1 LSPAAIPALVVRETD
16 ATYSDAHYAMLLS
29 EKVVLLQKKYD
40 KCLLMGYRIRYS
52 TQSPQP
58 AHGVFHGQQVLSS

>member
-16 ATYSDAHYAMLLS
+16 ATYSDAMLLS

-40 KCLLMGYRIRYS
+40 KSLLMGYRIRYS